1 MNLPSALAI
10 PLTMEILAYAR
21 CSQWSTIGIGRQWIK
36 FHLLFIPSTPYRGRR
51 KADGTIIDYFL
62 LKIINNN
69 LVQNTGCIHCAMRLL
84 ILRTIARPI
93 HAQQRPRFYSAHR
106 PTMLSHSPYLVAS
119 VYILAETV
127 ALNRIACCMEYFV
140 SNHLTNSSHAACRFQ
155 NGPSMFGDDLSHG
168 ACGRFTGFVSR
179 RCDVWSMEL

>member
-21 CSQWSTIGIGRQWIK
+21 CSQWSTIGIGRQWTK

-62 LKIINNN
+62 LKITNNN

-93 HAQQRPRFYSAHR
+93 HAQETTFLFCP
-106 PTMLSHSPYLVAS
+106 PT
-119 VYILAETV
+119 
-127 ALNRIACCMEYFV
+127 
-140 SNHLTNSSHAACRFQ
+140 
-155 NGPSMFGDDLSHG
+155 HG
-168 ACGRFTGFVSR
+168 AIT
-179 RCDVWSMEL
+179 